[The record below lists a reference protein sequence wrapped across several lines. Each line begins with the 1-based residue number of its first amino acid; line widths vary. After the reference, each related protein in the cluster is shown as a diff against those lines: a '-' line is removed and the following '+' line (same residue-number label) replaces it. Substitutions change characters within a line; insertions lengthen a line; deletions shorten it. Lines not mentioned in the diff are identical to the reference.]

1 MTIYVDM
8 DGVIADFFT
17 ELANY
22 AETKHWKEI
31 PDKEA
36 TIDELRGTDFFARLP
51 KFKTSDDL
59 IAFVDKETN
68 GKWCILSAP
77 LRNDYDNCT
86 FWKRQWLEKNGY
98 NPKEAIF
105 TKLKEK
111 FALDSKGRPNILIDD
126 RPENID
132 RWIEA
137 GGIGIRYQAD
147 EDSLEDLIMKVKGA
161 INE

>member
-1 MTIYVDM
+1 
-8 DGVIADFFT
+8 
-17 ELANY
+17 
-22 AETKHWKEI
+22 
-31 PDKEA
+31 
-36 TIDELRGTDFFARLP
+36 LRD
-51 KFKTSDDL
+51 
-59 IAFVDKETN
+59 
-68 GKWCILSAP
+68 
-77 LRNDYDNCT
+77 DYDNCT

-147 EDSLEDLIMKVKGA
+147 EDSLEDLIVKVKGA
-161 INE
+161 ING